1 MVFMKPRF
9 ILKKKKTPEVQ
20 RPSVAS
26 SPLLIQTRLLR
37 NWPIWKLKDTVKYL
51 QRNSD
56 PRHIIWKYTGQIF
69 LCWILLHC
77 SKHFFSVCFFSET
90 QKWTSTI
97 DLEIALKRAIRRRQS
112 SSSD

>member
-1 MVFMKPRF
+1 MVFMKPCF

-37 NWPIWKLKDTVKYL
+37 NWPIWKLKDTLEYL
-51 QRNSD
+51 QHNSD
-56 PRHIIWKYTGQIF
+56 PRHIIWKYKGQIF
-69 LCWILLHC
+69 YVGFYCIVP
-77 SKHFFSVCFFSET
+77 SIFSVFLSET

-97 DLEIALKRAIRRRQS
+97 DLEIALKTSHSSTARCAI
-112 SSSD
+112 